1 MANIWEAVGLHMCRL
16 FVRHFRCRLMALYLN
31 HKKAFDNRYKI
42 AFNLNNCQAI
52 FYDFYW
58 SMSLSGSGSIYYFDV
73 AINYVRPKGLINVYS
88 IH

>member
-1 MANIWEAVGLHMCRL
+1 MGSCRTAYVPSICAPFSIQINGIVL
-16 FVRHFRCRLMALYLN
+16 
-31 HKKAFDNRYKI
+31 KPQKAFDNRYKI

-58 SMSLSGSGSIYYFDV
+58 SMSLSGSGSIYCFDV
-73 AINYVRPKGLINVYS
+73 AINYVRSKGLINVYS